1 MFLIIISDAPLCSS
15 MLNELEETELIL
27 NNLFRG
33 TDGIY
38 KIIKLYIINYMRKN
52 RFIDFIPEDVVWE
65 LGIF

>member
-15 MLNELEETELIL
+15 MLNEPEETELIL